1 MYAVSIVTRLL
12 NEGLLDLKTG
22 DAIYAHSEK
31 DFLARN
37 TSMWEASTFVEI
49 KPNHSSGMVRDKI
62 PLRTTCTQLK
72 RLVSDCKNKSARA
85 MRSVSFLYQVGYILP
100 KSEIL
105 SQAWSIF
112 TTDCLPEIG
121 GREITYEECLKEL
134 RKHIKSARNTSPDG
148 HFVYCKHYMENVER
162 WSSVTQSKDNGFL
175 VYAFSPK
182 TNTYILTDAFIRNG
196 KSWVSVYGVFISGGL
211 TPTEKRPN
219 GIPSDIGK
227 FNVSDRNSR
236 IVIPIT
242 HNDPD
247 LTSHEKD
254 HLIRLNMF
262 NQKAFAPTMTSEQAE
277 ISKFQSALEK
287 AYAYID
293 VRFLEALK
301 ELINLRSR
309 TLAAREG
316 NSPRELSKLRKE
328 IVKQNAESEREAYAK
343 YERKLKKHGE
353 KVGRKYYKLF
363 EQLGEDNQKRL
374 ADFTNEISLISSK
387 YEDRARKSTKSV
399 TKELT
404 VNSEGMSDKE
414 MLTLQ
419 LKRLHFIYKHTS
431 SIYDADIDTVNKH
444 TAKVKQYE
452 KLVRETNASLKDV
465 DTDKKHRELTKKL
478 NKYTRL
484 RTKYRSCL
492 KNMEVQVDSSRRQL
506 RAAEAAVKTLKIARK
521 NIEWISQSV
530 NGNKKER
537 LNTAKKFE
545 VTPTGIICVTVNKN
559 GKMKRGVKAKLTS
572 VGFTV

>member
-31 DFLARN
+31 DFLDRN
-37 TSMWEASTFVEI
+37 TSLWEASAFVEV

-72 RLVSDCKNKSARA
+72 RLVVDCKNKSVRA
-85 MRSVSFLYQVGYILP
+85 MRSVAFLYQVGYILP

-105 SQAWSIF
+105 SQAWNIF
-112 TTDCLPEIG
+112 ATDCTPEIG
-121 GREITYEECLKEL
+121 GREITYKECLKEL
-134 RKHIKSARNTSPDG
+134 RKHLKSARSESPDG
-148 HFVYCKHYMENVER
+148 HFVYCKEYMDNVER
-162 WSSVTQSKDNGFL
+162 WSAVTKDSDNGFL
-175 VYAFSPK
+175 VYAFSSK

-196 KSWVSVYGVFISGGL
+196 KSWVSVYGVFAASGL
-211 TPTEKRPN
+211 TPTAKRPH

-236 IVIPIT
+236 IIIPIT
-242 HNDPD
+242 HNDPE
-247 LTSHEKD
+247 LTTQEKD

-262 NQKAFAPTMTSEQAE
+262 HQKAFAPTMTAEQAE
-277 ISKFQSALEK
+277 VSKFQAALEK

-293 VRFLEALK
+293 ARFSEALK
-301 ELINLRSR
+301 ELISLRGR

-316 NSPRELSKLRKE
+316 KSPKELAKLRKE
-328 IVKQNAESEREAYAK
+328 IVKQNAESEREAYSK

-363 EQLGEDNQKRL
+363 EQLGNDNQKRL
-374 ADFTNEISLISSK
+374 ADFTNETSVIASK
-387 YEDRARKSTKSV
+387 YEERARKSTESMAA
-399 TKELT
+399 ELT
-404 VNSEGMSDKE
+404 VNTDGMSDTDK
-414 MLTLQ
+414 LALQ

-431 SIYDADIDTVNKH
+431 STYDSDIDTVNSH
-444 TAKVKQYE
+444 TEKVKRYE
-452 KLVRETNASLKDV
+452 KLVREVNASLKDV
-465 DTDKKHRELTKKL
+465 KTDKKHRELTKQL

-492 KNMEVQVDSSRRQL
+492 KNMEVQVDASRRQL
-506 RAAEAAVKTLKIARK
+506 RAAEAAVSTLKVARK
-521 NIEWISQSV
+521 HPEWISQSV
-530 NGNKKER
+530 NGNRKER

-559 GKMKRGVKAKLTS
+559 GKMKKGVKAKLLS